1 MEVYTV
7 VENGDAYPLAYATY
21 KQAVNAVKTKHKE
34 ALDEDEER
42 SKLPEN
48 QGEVSCNEIDVPEA
62 KEGLTRLY
70 IEKGIHIEIHRLPVI
85 TNNTYTLEDL
95 FTLVARNSFHVTDK
109 QRNQL
114 FQQICTELDERYSV
128 ERAALREMMNIPEL
142 RLEEHCKECNTPLP
156 EQESEDEVED
166 PVLCFKCM
174 HYQKK

>member
-48 QGEVSCNEIDVPEA
+48 QGEVSCNEIDVPES
-62 KEGLTRLY
+62 KERITRLY
-70 IEKGIHIEIHRLPVI
+70 IEKGIHIEIHRLHVI
-85 TNNTYTLEDL
+85 TNTSYTLEDL
-95 FTLVARNSFHVTDK
+95 FTLVARSSFHVTDK

-142 RLEEHCKECNTPLP
+142 RLEEHCKECNTPVLDYG
-156 EQESEDEVED
+156 SEDEVED

>member
-128 ERAALREMMNIPEL
+128 ERPALREMMNIPEL
-142 RLEEHCKECNTPLP
+142 RLEEHCKECNTPIP

-174 HYQKK
+174 HSQKK

>member
-1 MEVYTV
+1 METVYTV
-7 VENGDAYPLAYATY
+7 VENGDAYPFAFTTY
-21 KQAVNAVKTKHKE
+21 KQAVNEVKRKHKE
-34 ALDEDEER
+34 TLDEDER
-42 SKLPEN
+42 SNEKDGM
-48 QGEVSCNEIDVPEA
+48 QSCNDIDVPEA
-62 KEGLTRLY
+62 KERITRLY

-128 ERAALREMMNIPEL
+128 ERPALREMMNIPEL
-142 RLEEHCKECNTPLP
+142 RLEEHCKECNTPIP

-174 HYQKK
+174 HSQKK